1 MVAVSSLAEWGGGP
15 LLLWRL
21 RVIGAGGRREVSL
34 RESRARYRSLYQ
46 RMRTHRQQA
55 RDLTAALIRAREE
68 EAKRIAHQLH
78 DEAGQITSAFCLRLQ
93 ELEEQM
99 PSQHRR
105 RLRGLRTLVLG
116 FEDRLRGLSHELR
129 PTILDDLGLAPAV
142 GFLAKA
148 FSSRTGLAVEVR
160 GNLGSPRFDPPIETA
175 LYRVLQEAF
184 ANVARHARA
193 RRVVV
198 DFRRRDEA
206 LRCSITD
213 DGAGFAAG
221 PGTRGEGG
229 LGLLGIRERLD
240 ALGGRLLVRSA
251 PGHGTTLIVT
261 VSPGK
266 RPCPAG
272 S

>member
-1 MVAVSSLAEWGGGP
+1 M
-15 LLLWRL
+15 
-21 RVIGAGGRREVSL
+21 
-34 RESRARYRSLYQ
+34 
-46 RMRTHRQQA
+46 
-55 RDLTAALIRAREE
+55 
-68 EAKRIAHQLH
+68 
-78 DEAGQITSAFCLRLQ
+78 
-93 ELEEQM
+93 
-99 PSQHRR
+99 
-105 RLRGLRTLVLG
+105 
-116 FEDRLRGLSHELR
+116 
-129 PTILDDLGLAPAV
+129 
-142 GFLAKA
+142 
-148 FSSRTGLAVEVR
+148 
-160 GNLGSPRFDPPIETA
+160 
-175 LYRVLQEAF
+175 
-184 ANVARHARA
+184 ARHARA
-193 RRVVV
+193 RHVVV

-221 PGTRGEGG
+221 PGTRGERG